1 MISAANAFG
10 CGGPRA
16 PRAPSYTGMG
26 HQALLSGFM
35 EELRKVR
42 AKSCER
48 DVEEL
53 KRAGMSGK
61 LAKKSCTSEQANAVT
76 LTQEQRLRLANR
88 YDPKNMTWEDYQAFI
103 DDLCEI
109 GILGEADKSCVNYGT
124 SEDMVVIPLESAFR
138 VNILEEGD
146 PFYGVIGCSFSDCQ
160 GNALN
165 WAEYRSKT
173 VGHYGETG
181 TWHKTKDAVLF
192 GKVRDVMK
200 AISY

>member
-10 CGGPRA
+10 RGGPGA

-26 HQALLSGFM
+26 HQALLSSFM
-35 EELRKVR
+35 GEFRKTQ
-42 AKSCER
+42 AESCKQ
-48 DVEEL
+48 DVEKL
-53 KRAGMSGK
+53 KRARLSDK
-61 LAKKSCTSEQANAVT
+61 LAKKSCTSEQANAVR

-88 YDPKNMTWEDYQAFI
+88 YNPKNMTWEDYHAFI

-109 GILGEADKSCVNYGT
+109 GILGEEDKCCVNYGT
-124 SEDMVVIPLESAFR
+124 PEDIVALPLESAFR

-146 PFYGVIGCSFSDCQ
+146 PFYGVIGCSFSDCH

-165 WAEYRSKT
+165 WVEYRSKT

-181 TWHKTKDAVLF
+181 TWNKTKDAILF
-192 GKVRDVMK
+192 GKVLDVMK